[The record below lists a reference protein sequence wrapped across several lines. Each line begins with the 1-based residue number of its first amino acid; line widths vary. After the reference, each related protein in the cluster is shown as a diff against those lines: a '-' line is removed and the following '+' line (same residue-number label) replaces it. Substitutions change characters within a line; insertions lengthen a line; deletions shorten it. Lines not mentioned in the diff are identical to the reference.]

1 MAKKNFVVNQTD
13 ITTALTGTPQ
23 VKQTATPE
31 QIGQPIATLTQSE
44 TQPSGRNKG
53 LRIDEERVSFVLLT
67 GQYEKLQG
75 IAYWERKTVKDTL
88 IDILEETFDRYEKEK
103 GAIAVKPTRR
113 R

>member
-1 MAKKNFVVNQTD
+1 MAKKNFVVSQTD
-13 ITTALTGTPQ
+13 ISTALTGTPQ
-23 VKQTATPE
+23 VKETATPE
-31 QIGQPIATLTQSE
+31 QIGQPIATLTQAQAQL
-44 TQPSGRNKG
+44 TGKNKG
-53 LRIDEERVSFVLLT
+53 LRMGEERVSFILLT

-88 IDILEETFDRYEKEK
+88 IDILDEAFDRYEKEK